1 MKFNRKAIKPVSFKK
16 RFSNGYSF
24 DLLQYGNIGL
34 KITKS
39 YDLEYIYMFELR
51 KKLKFFLTLRKKI
64 FNKKLWVNLIGNY
77 PISKKS
83 KNSRMG
89 KGKGAFLRLSCRLK
103 KNTIF
108 MEFLNLNFIIL
119 KKIIYIYN
127 KKTNMNLK
135 IIKTDEI
142 DIFFKKKNISYYN
155 IYHQY

>member
-1 MKFNRKAIKPVSFKK
+1 MKFDRKAIKPVSFKK
-16 RFSNGYSF
+16 RFYNGYCF
-24 DLLQYGNIGL
+24 DILQYGNIGL

-64 FNKKLWVNLIGNY
+64 LNKKLWVNLIGNY

-127 KKTNMNLK
+127 KKNNMNLK
-135 IIKTDEI
+135 LVKTEEI

-155 IYHQY
+155 IYQQY

>member
-1 MKFNRKAIKPVSFKK
+1 MKFNKKAIKPVSFKK
-16 RFSNGYSF
+16 RSYNGYKF
-24 DLLQYGNIGL
+24 DKLKYGNIGL
-34 KITKS
+34 KIIKN

-64 FNKKLWVNLIGNY
+64 LNKKLWINLIGNY

-89 KGKGAFLRLSCRLK
+89 KGKGSFLRLACKLK

-119 KKIIYIYN
+119 KKIIYLFN
-127 KKTNMNLK
+127 KKNNMSLK
-135 IIKTDEI
+135 IIKNGDI
-142 DIFFKKKNISYYN
+142 DVFFKKKNISYYN
-155 IYHQY
+155 IYNQY